1 MIADNDER
9 KRRCPMLGHE
19 VAFSY
24 CRAPGSSVPC
34 RKIYD
39 CWWETF
45 DVADFVRNHYDEET
59 IGKITAP
66 PPPKTTTLLD
76 LIEQAKRRC
85 GSSE

>member
-1 MIADNDER
+1 
-9 KRRCPMLGHE
+9 MLGHE

-24 CRAPGSSVPC
+24 CRTPGSDVPC

-45 DVADFVRNHYDEET
+45 DVATFMKNHYDEET
-59 IGKITAP
+59 LGKITAP
-66 PPPKTTTLLD
+66 PPPKTATLLD

-85 GSSE
+85 RPEE